1 MNKTEKKYRKYTI
14 AFENRDLV
22 LLELDYEKINDVP
35 DEVDLLIDNDIGQI
49 LVKKPINNAYTIN
62 VRKYEDLL
70 FSIKKQLE
78 VRSRTDVLKLI
89 LDRDQKAIDFILFS
103 CNQIEL
109 FNIMA
114 ALAVFN
120 DSYFHRTNKLTLV
133 INEELFEQFKA
144 TSVHYF
150 FKVFVGEEVDDRM
163 YKFKQYFYFARRV
176 FLEIEKHI
184 PEQKE
189 EQQ

>member
-1 MNKTEKKYRKYTI
+1 MQKFRQYKIDFK
-14 AFENRDLV
+14 NRDKV
-22 LLELDYEKINDVP
+22 LLELDYVETDEVS
-35 DEVDLLIDNDIGQI
+35 DEVDLLIDNDIGYI
-49 LVKKPINNAYTIN
+49 LVKKPINGTYTVN
-62 VRKYEDLL
+62 VRNYEDLL
-70 FSIKKQLE
+70 FKIKKQLE
-78 VRSRTDVLKLI
+78 LRSRTDVLKLI
-89 LDRDQKAIDFILFS
+89 LDRDKKAIDFILFS

-150 FKVFVGEEVDDRM
+150 FKIFFGEEIDDKV

-184 PEQKE
+184 PSKQE
-189 EQQ
+189 EHQ